1 MRIWIGRWRIVL
13 ADSDEELIHQTGYA
27 QPALFAVEVALHALL
42 RSWGVSPDVLVGH
55 SIGEI
60 AAAQVAGVLS
70 LADAAT
76 LVTARGRLMQA
87 LPSGGAMLAVG
98 AAEADVRAL
107 LASMA
112 DGEANDGG
120 SGLRGRR

>member
-1 MRIWIGRWRIVL
+1 M
-13 ADSDEELIHQTGYA
+13 
-27 QPALFAVEVALHALL
+27 
-42 RSWGVSPDVLVGH
+42 GH

-60 AAAQVAGVLS
+60 AAAYVAGVLT

-76 LVTARGRLMQA
+76 LVAARGRLMQA

-112 DGEANDGG
+112 DGESNDGG
-120 SGLRGRR
+120 SGLHGRGEVNDGGLASWSAARRMAVALAVVAAMSRVAVAWPLMSRR